1 MLTNLNDE
9 HPEPL
14 KSKLD
19 PFVCFAERDTS
30 SRPLR
35 EMRPPVSDKDIL
47 TISLEEPMKP
57 FVPEV
62 VPDPETD
69 WPLPSSL
76 LDTNISALVTG
87 AFDDEFVNDSN
98 YNHAP
103 TSFPVA
109 AEEDEEFVNELAA
122 AVAAA
127 YPDEDNVPTVND
139 TVPENDIPVDSAIP
153 QEKETVSSVYLL
165 SLSGLSLLHEAA
177 DEEVRENDTG
187 SDGKDHFSRLPD
199 ELVKKIFGFYMVDMP
214 MPQRE
219 YPTIYRISGVF
230 DDAADALKAIRG
242 MQKNDR
248 KSHLAIDILQKW
260 IPAYVEESRKYMLH
274 EFRMNQ
280 TAATS
285 KELLNKIHE
294 PYVSPYIA
302 RQIAIQI
309 HFDGAQ
315 TTVQEYVGAIGQ
327 AVPSRNVIDI
337 RETDLDPLKE
347 FLEKFNDVERATVQ
361 WHPQRPKMREFRING
376 LEQTVTHIGRVI
388 SWKNEKAKAKHYE
401 HLEHYW
407 QAKRKREALAAKA
420 AEEGN

>member
-1 MLTNLNDE
+1 
-9 HPEPL
+9 
-14 KSKLD
+14 
-19 PFVCFAERDTS
+19 
-30 SRPLR
+30 
-35 EMRPPVSDKDIL
+35 
-47 TISLEEPMKP
+47 MKP

-260 IPAYVEESRKYMLH
+260 IPAYVEES
-274 EFRMNQ
+274 Q
-280 TAATS
+280 
-285 KELLNKIHE
+285 LLNKIHE